1 MKVFLKYQFVI
12 SLFVLFSCSGSKKY
26 FKIAEKMEKQGLT
39 GDAADYYLESLS
51 RNPKNVDARIKVKQV
66 GQKHVSILSSDFF
79 RKYNAQQNEEAITV
93 FEKMSVYLKRTS
105 ELSIELDY
113 PKQYDND
120 FQDAVKKYCE
130 KNHRIAEQ
138 LIKEKKY
145 VSARDFIGKVK
156 KYNSDFLNTKDL
168 EIISYCEPLY
178 QSSVKSLE
186 NKSYK
191 AAWNEL
197 SELNSKSESYKDAA
211 KLLELAKE
219 GSLKR
224 FIVVEPKKVKG
235 KQDTE
240 IENLLFSKFCETF
253 KEFENVKLINNS
265 VFSSNQKLSE
275 ILIER
280 PDLTQAIQKA
290 TGNDYFC
297 LFEITNAREN
307 NPGLNRTSQKA
318 YEEVKITQAGNVVQ
332 TQYKP
337 LDYSVVKSSRS
348 FSFLLNLKIIDAK
361 NNQIVSNQSENIT
374 ASDQIEYNELPK
386 SFNGKVSN
394 LFPYNPETTPIANRF
409 NPNNWR
415 QNFQKSRNLKS
426 AEELNDEAKNNA
438 VSTFKN
444 NIKTQ
449 LR

>member
-1 MKVFLKYQFVI
+1 M
-12 SLFVLFSCSGSKKY
+12 
-26 FKIAEKMEKQGLT
+26 
-39 GDAADYYLESLS
+39 
-51 RNPKNVDARIKVKQV
+51 
-66 GQKHVSILSSDFF
+66 
-79 RKYNAQQNEEAITV
+79 
-93 FEKMSVYLKRTS
+93 
-105 ELSIELDY
+105 
-113 PKQYDND
+113 
-120 FQDAVKKYCE
+120 
-130 KNHRIAEQ
+130 
-138 LIKEKKY
+138 
-145 VSARDFIGKVK
+145 
-156 KYNSDFLNTKDL
+156 
-168 EIISYCEPLY
+168 
-178 QSSVKSLE
+178 
-186 NKSYK
+186 
-191 AAWNEL
+191 
-197 SELNSKSESYKDAA
+197 NSKSESYKDAA